1 MNKLAVIAITALCV
15 STAQAAELNGIYASD
30 IAAVK
35 MDIPAPVLQR
45 TGTDPKCGHVTGEI
59 ASKLHLLAQA
69 EKSQLFTYAKTEAE
83 FKEFTNMWTP
93 ILAKFDMKVIARTYD
108 PKVGFGTLQYVSSDG
123 SVVREFQADGMD
135 YDALSQP
142 AMEKLKHELLEPL
155 EKAGMT
161 PVAVLDI
168 RNEIFRPTFRIYYLT
183 KPEENADHEAQL
195 RQLKNG
201 DDIDFELLA
210 GAVNIVKKDR
220 TFSLVYIGKLLGY
233 KSKLATD
240 ELKAVMGA
248 AKYKEFLTE
257 QRKEFIASRIF
268 KLDEPFMVGEHTY
281 NYAYSVYFFQ

>member
-1 MNKLAVIAITALCV
+1 MNKLAIIAVTALCV
-15 STAQAAELNGIYASD
+15 STAQAAELNGIYAAD

-35 MDIPAPVLQR
+35 MDIPVPVLQQ
-45 TGTDPKCGHVTGEI
+45 TATAPKCDHVTGEI
-59 ASKLHLLAQA
+59 AAKLYLLAQTS
-69 EKSQLFTYAKTEAE
+69 KSRLYTYAKTEAE
-83 FKEFTNMWTP
+83 FKEFTDMWTP
-93 ILAKFDMKVIARTYD
+93 ILAKFAMKVIARTYD

-123 SVVREFQADGMD
+123 SVVREFMADGMN

-155 EKAGMT
+155 EQAGMT

-168 RNEIFRPTFRIYYLT
+168 KNEIFRPTFRIYYLT
-183 KPEENADHEAQL
+183 KPEENQDHEIRL

-233 KSKLATD
+233 KSKLAAD
-240 ELKAVMGA
+240 ELTATMGV

-257 QRKEFIASRIF
+257 QKKEFIASSIF
-268 KLDEPFMVGEHTY
+268 KLDEPFTVGEHTY
-281 NYAYSVYFFQ
+281 KYAYSVYFFQ